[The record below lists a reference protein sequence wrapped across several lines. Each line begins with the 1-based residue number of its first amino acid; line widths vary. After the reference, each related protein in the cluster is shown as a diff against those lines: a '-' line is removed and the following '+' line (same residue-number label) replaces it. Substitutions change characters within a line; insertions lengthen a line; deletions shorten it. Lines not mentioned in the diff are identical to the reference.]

1 MKKTLFMLIAVLLLT
16 IAQCAFAQDELPQE
30 VIALYSESNELTDL
44 SDVISFDMPD
54 GSKRC
59 FLINTWGFMES
70 YRYADGEWRRA
81 SSGSPSASSMYE
93 PYFVRH
99 DTTTMRADGS
109 HYPDTLGYDLL
120 WDKSGERI
128 SLHYNGEDFVVC
140 GWENTAEYAGEVI
153 LNDRVVSYYPEGSKE
168 PEATYTLGER
178 FAYGADYDYLP
189 FTPKEAR
196 RLSEITKES
205 LQDRYSSS
213 GYSLHSYYTYN
224 HQHEAHVTYRK
235 IENNV
240 LYVIREDFTDDRIMG
255 YVTECIPVP
264 LSQEFVERL
273 ETENAAELLFLDLSS
288 DIFQTDDALDRTKIP
303 VHGRIMNSHL
313 QESALILLME
323 EDDGHRYLHIVEENE
338 GQYTIQTSKPLP
350 NTAYLDV
357 FHSGEGEI
365 QIEWSEDGYYQTA
378 GYVRRADDE
387 WKLGWV
393 MNSGEDAEDYNFVY
407 CGVLVEINSGSSNGV
422 YIGSVPEFSFL
433 TMDITQLPRNKTE
446 MMALVDRSEWAVVN
460 NPDPAD
466 RLHLRAEPDRDS
478 KSLGKFYNRTPVKV
492 LQTKGDWCKVQIG
505 LDGYLTGWMM
515 KKYLA
520 FGDKMDT
527 VDCAFPAEGLKETY
541 SFDYL
546 CDKPDEEEPH
556 HHDASGEYWIV
567 GVVEDEWYVILTT
580 NGESGYLPQEWFWEG
595 NG

>member
-1 MKKTLFMLIAVLLLT
+1 MKKSILIVIAALLLA
-16 IAQCAFAQDELPQE
+16 ICPSVFAQEELPQE
-30 VIALYSESNELTDL
+30 LLILYEESNGTTEY
-44 SDVISFDMPD
+44 SDIISFDMPD
-54 GSKRC
+54 GTQVWYI
-59 FLINTWGFMES
+59 INDWGFMEG
-70 YRYADGEWRRA
+70 YRLSNGEWNRT
-81 SSGSPSASSMYE
+81 SSGSPTASSLFE

-99 DTTTMRADGS
+99 DTTTMRVDGS
-109 HYPDTLGYDLL
+109 FYSDSLGYDLL
-120 WDKSGERI
+120 WNTSGERI
-128 SLHYNGEDFVVC
+128 SLHYNGEAFVVC
-140 GWENTAEYAGEVI
+140 GWENAAEYAGEVI
-153 LNDRVVSYYPEGSKE
+153 LNDRIVSYYPKGSSE

-189 FTPKEAR
+189 YTPKDAR
-196 RLSEITKES
+196 RLSEITKEA
-205 LQDRYSSS
+205 LLDRYSNN

-240 LYVIREDFTDDRIMG
+240 LYVIRESFTDDRVMG
-255 YVTECIPVP
+255 YVTECVPVP

-273 ETENAAELLFLDLSS
+273 EREDATALLFLDLSS

-303 VHGRIMNSHL
+303 VRGRIINSHL
-313 QESALILLME
+313 QERVLILLTE

-338 GQYTIQTSKPLP
+338 GQYTVQTSKPLP

-357 FHSGEGEI
+357 FHSGEGDI

-387 WKLGWV
+387 WKLSWV
-393 MNSGEDAEDYNFVY
+393 MNSGENTEDYNFVY
-407 CGVLVEINSGSSNGV
+407 CGVLVEIHSGSSNGV
-422 YIGSVPEFSFL
+422 YFGSVPDFSFL
-433 TMDITQLPRNKTE
+433 TMDITQLPRNKME
-446 MMALVDRSEWAVVN
+446 MMALVDRSEWAFVN

-466 RLHLRAEPDRDS
+466 RLHLRAEPDRDA

-520 FGDKMDT
+520 FGDKIDT
-527 VDCAFPAEGLKETY
+527 VDCAFPDEGLKETY

-546 CDKPDEEEPH
+546 YDKPDEEEQT
-556 HHDASGEYWIV
+556 HDASGEYWIV

-580 NGESGYLPQEWFWEG
+580 NGESGYLPQDRFWEG